1 MLVPHGAVVR
11 QRKSLFAILLA
22 ILVPTAILGWTLAQL
37 REPPSLHGY
46 AADIEAKLEGTDPQ
60 VIILG
65 SSMAHRG
72 INLDLLAHELGLRT
86 EQVVLLQL
94 PHASAAH
101 WYAMLK
107 NRVLANGYHPKLV
120 IVAGAMTTMLNHD
133 LLKEEANVD
142 RLIEQMSEDEPVLAS
157 KVLHFENPQDF
168 RADYMRE
175 RAGEWRSGMLDA
187 WRNGVVTMFFS
198 KRKRLDDGERLAEKV
213 DEVVFAN
220 DRMDYGLHRSASDGL
235 HDPGLYAKAA
245 PDEDFDLRRDALL
258 PDMQALVEANH
269 ARLVWVRMPFPPS
282 NPHMD
287 DVPEDIEADALD
299 WMRELGSGWLD
310 LRALDLD
317 DSDFEDMR
325 HLSKQGALKFTVTL
339 ARSLNALG
347 ALREDGGVAVVQSL
361 QGVAGPFRDGALPP
375 VPAVEGTGCLR
386 TARGPDLDAL
396 ALALS
401 GALGSFLPSPI
412 VVKSDDKELVAGAAD
427 GSCSGTWAW
436 RDGALQIDATSV
448 SAAVSLGWRT
458 EATPVPGS
466 GPVAWVWPGTALR
479 YDVDHAWNLPPRA
492 FQVLLRALAMSPD
505 RSGAVVEVLGQQLKV
520 DAHGSRMYG
529 VLAPNVP
536 DKAWSLVFRVPPGS
550 PPVLLHHL
558 AVGAAPATA
567 TLLGAPE
574 TMYGGSVRFIG
585 GRVEDTFS
593 TATYDAP
600 PKFGPV
606 DLALRKAPQ
615 KLGQAS
621 LPRLAD
627 LADSPDNDAMRPN
640 DCSPLRVLEDGVA
653 LAYPHSVCQDVL
665 TKGQGRSCHAGDTVY
680 VSSSDDSSPLSNGRA
695 YTLALDATRACATW
709 TQRGETTLRGSWWL
723 YPGDAAQFPVPTRR
737 LATFREGA
745 NLLELAVIPHV
756 ADAKVPLRLKL
767 LADGVPVLDVP
778 WTLSP
783 GTRRP
788 HNGRFAIDP
797 PLPVGAKQVV
807 LRVENPDDASF
818 VLVSMATLSES
829 YDGFGPQAALFEAQ
843 SAGPTSPIAIASFE
857 RKGPIVSLPQ
867 PRPGVPSATTPG
879 ALESRLFASWPF
891 SNSALDKLGAP
902 QVSPLQVSADG
913 APLRLVT
920 APRELNNCEACF
932 LHVGQAIVF
941 TAPGGGNAALVAS
954 LDPSFPLIAADGTEA
969 WWLFPGQSSFFEV
982 DVPKGTWDVRLAVNA
997 VHTQKD
1003 KAAERVSL
1011 VVGGKTSA
1019 LGGATGPGAFGSI
1032 LPGVEGGKRVRIGVA
1047 NNGTGYVLIDQL
1059 TLVSKDATHVV
1070 LPRAAG
1076 RTR

>member
-11 QRKSLFAILLA
+11 QHKSLVAVLLA
-22 ILVPTAILGWTLAQL
+22 ILIPAVVLGWTLVQL
-37 REPPSLHGY
+37 RQPPSLHGY
-46 AADIEAKLEGTDPQ
+46 AADMEAKLEGTDPQ

-101 WYAMLK
+101 WYAMLE
-107 NRVLANGYHPKLV
+107 NRVFAHGYHPKLV

-142 RLIEQMSEDEPVLAS
+142 RLIEQMSEDEPVLAR
-157 KVLHFENPQDF
+157 KVLHFDDPEDF

-175 RAGEWRSGMLDA
+175 RAGEWRADLLNSF
-187 WRNGVVTMFFS
+187 RNGVVTLFFS

-245 PDEDFDLRRDALL
+245 PDEAFDLRRDALL
-258 PDMQALVEANH
+258 SDMQALVDAH
-269 ARLVWVRMPFPPS
+269 QARLVWVRMPFPPS

-287 DVPEDIEADALD
+287 DVPEEIEQDALD
-299 WMRELGSGWLD
+299 WMEELGSGWLD

-347 ALREDGGVAVVQSL
+347 ALREDGGVKVVQSL
-361 QGVAGPFRDGALPP
+361 QGVAGPFVDGALPAA
-375 VPAVEGTGCLR
+375 PAVEGTGCLR
-386 TARGPDLDAL
+386 TARSPELAAL

-401 GALGSFLPSPI
+401 GGLGVTVPQPI
-412 VVKSDDKELVAGAAD
+412 VVKSGDQELLRGPAD
-427 GSCSGTWAW
+427 GTCSGTWAW
-436 RDGALQIDATSV
+436 RDGALVIDAKSAD
-448 SAAVSLGWRT
+448 AAVSVAWRT
-458 EATPVPGS
+458 TASPVPGS
-466 GPVAWVWPGTALR
+466 GPVVWVWPGTTVR
-479 YDVDHAWNLPPRA
+479 YDVDHAWDLPPRA
-492 FQVLLRALAMSPD
+492 FQVSLRALAMSAD
-505 RSGAVVEVLGQQLKV
+505 KAAAHVRVLGQELDV
-520 DAHGSRMYG
+520 DAHGARMYG
-529 VLAPNVP
+529 VLGPNAPDQP
-536 DKAWSLVFRVPPGS
+536 WSLGFQVPVGA

-593 TATYDAP
+593 TAVYDAA
-600 PKFGPV
+600 PKFAPV
-606 DLALRKAPQ
+606 DVEVRKAPQ
-615 KLGQAS
+615 KLGQIA
-621 LPRLAD
+621 LPRLTE
-627 LADSPDNDAMRPN
+627 LADSPDSDSLRPN
-640 DCSPLRVLEDGVA
+640 DCSPVRVLEDGVV
-653 LAYPHSVCQDVL
+653 LPVPHAVCQDVL
-665 TKGQGRSCHAGDTVY
+665 TKGQGRYCHAGETVY
-680 VSSSDDSSPLSNGRA
+680 VSSTDDTSPLNNGRS
-695 YTLALDATRACATW
+695 YSMALDPTRACATW
-709 TQRGETTLRGSWWL
+709 TQARETTLRGSWWL
-723 YPGDAAQFPVPTRR
+723 YPGDAGQYAVPTRR

-745 NLLELAVIPHV
+745 NLLELSVIPHV
-756 ADAKVPLRLKL
+756 ADPKVALRLVL
-767 LADGVPVLDVP
+767 LADGQPVMDVP

-797 PLPVGAKQVV
+797 PLPVGAKEVV
-807 LRVENPDDASF
+807 LRVENPDESSF

-843 SAGPTSPIAIASFE
+843 TAGPTTPIALAKFE
-857 RKGPIVSLPQ
+857 RTGVVPTFPQ
-867 PRPGVPSATTPG
+867 PRPGVASEGTPG
-879 ALESRLFASWPF
+879 AFESRLFASWPF
-891 SNSALDKLGAP
+891 SNSALEKLGAP
-902 QVSPLQVSADG
+902 QVSPLQVAADG

-920 APRELNNCEACF
+920 APRELNTCGACF
-932 LHVGQAIVF
+932 LHMGQAVVF
-941 TAPGGGNAALVAS
+941 TAPGGEAAALTAS
-954 LDPSFPLIAADGTEA
+954 LDPSFPLVVADGTEA
-969 WWLFPGQSSFFEV
+969 WWLFPGQTAFFEV
-982 DVPKGTWDVRLAVNA
+982 DAPKGTWDIRLAVNA

-1003 KAAERVSL
+1003 KAADRVSL
-1011 VVGGKTSA
+1011 VLGGQTA
-1019 LGGATGPGAFGSI
+1019 GLGGATGPGAFGSI
-1032 LPGVEGGKRVRIGVA
+1032 LTGVQGGKRLRVGVA

-1059 TLVSKDATHVV
+1059 SLVGKDASHVI

-1076 RTR
+1076 QPR